1 LGNTTLARIRASL
14 RGRKQR
20 KKGATAKW
28 TAAAVAVAVRESLS
42 FTGTGILRRAGVHV
56 SFPENHTQHGRA
68 FLVRGR
74 TKKKSVFLLVAHR
87 LFSTRA
93 RLTAAARATEPSR
106 RAARVASRASSRAIS
121 RADHAAETRTPRSAS
136 SFRILA
142 SARHITLKKRKEKR
156 FSCGGS
162 AAPFYRT
169 HTLLD
174 VSTPFFGGSFFLRG
188 DFPFSVFFRT
198 GLDPPTSSPI
208 AFPLR
213 GLSSMPRS

>member
-1 LGNTTLARIRASL
+1 L
-14 RGRKQR
+14 
-20 KKGATAKW
+20 
-28 TAAAVAVAVRESLS
+28 
-42 FTGTGILRRAGVHV
+42 GVHV

-68 FLVRGR
+68 FFGAW
-74 TKKKSVFLLVAHR
+74 THEKKSAFLLVAHR

-136 SFRILA
+136 SFRILD
-142 SARHITLKKRKEKR
+142 SARHITLKKKCKEVFSRGERRPLLSNPHASRR
-156 FSCGGS
+156 FD
-162 AAPFYRT
+162 AVFW
-169 HTLLD
+169 
-174 VSTPFFGGSFFLRG
+174 GSFFFEEISLFR
-188 DFPFSVFFRT
+188 FFSD
-198 GLDPPTSSPI
+198 GAWLIPTSSPI

>member
-1 LGNTTLARIRASL
+1 MKATE
-14 RGRKQR
+14 
-20 KKGATAKW
+20 KKSATAKW
-28 TAAAVAVAVRESLS
+28 TAAAVAVAVRESLA
-42 FTGTGILRRAGVHV
+42 FTGTGILR
-56 SFPENHTQHGRA
+56 PLGRPCVLSGKPHA
-68 FLVRGR
+68 AWPRLFGAW
-74 TKKKSVFLLVAHR
+74 THKKSVFLFLVAHR

-93 RLTAAARATEPSR
+93 RLTVAARATEPSR

-136 SFRILA
+136 SFRILD
-142 SARHITLKKRKEKR
+142 SARHITLKNHKKEKR
-156 FSCGGS
+156 FSRGGS